1 MSIAPAKVYLDERGV
16 SIRGKDTLPSDTE
29 MLEELKKIT
38 ALLTPKPAPP
48 APPKPKGLMNEFMA
62 FIKTGNLLA
71 VAIAFVMGGLIAS
84 IVSAL
89 VADIIMPIAGAF
101 LPKGD
106 WQTTVFSVPI
116 GNGMNFTLGHFLG
129 AIINFII
136 VALVVFMIARWATKA
151 GVK

>member
-1 MSIAPAKVYLDERGV
+1 MTAEA
-16 SIRGKDTLPSDTE
+16 E

-38 ALLTPKPAPP
+38 TLLTPKPAPP
-48 APPKPKGLMNEFMA
+48 PAPKPKGVVNEFMA

-84 IVSAL
+84 IVGAL

-129 AIINFII
+129 AIINFLI
-136 VALVVFMIARWATKA
+136 VAFVVFLIARWATKA
-151 GVK
+151 GIK

>member
-1 MSIAPAKVYLDERGV
+1 LTTDA
-16 SIRGKDTLPSDTE
+16 E
-29 MLEELKKIT
+29 MLDELKKIT
-38 ALLTPKPAPP
+38 TLLTPKPAPP
-48 APPKPKGLMNEFMA
+48 APPAPKGLLNEFMA

-71 VAIAFVMGGLIAS
+71 VAIAFVMGGLIAN

-89 VADIIMPIAGAF
+89 VADLIMPIAGAF

-136 VALVVFMIARWATKA
+136 VAFVIFMIARWASKA